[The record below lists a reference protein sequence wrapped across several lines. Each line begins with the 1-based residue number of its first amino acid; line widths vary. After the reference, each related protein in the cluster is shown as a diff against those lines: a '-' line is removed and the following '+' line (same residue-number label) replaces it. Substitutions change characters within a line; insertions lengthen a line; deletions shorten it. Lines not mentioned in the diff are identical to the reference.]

1 MSSTGPAAVLEAAE
15 LCSVAGDH
23 ADAAHLLAE
32 ALITGPSDPDLLRA
46 LAAAQFAIGW
56 DGCALALLAEAHRVA
71 PDDEAVITDR
81 NIALRDHGRFVQ
93 ALAVLGTAP
102 RRALRAETYEAMN
115 LPVLAVDTHPAG
127 LRSHWERTGGLL
139 KFRRRRREEERVLAG
154 LVEAAGPPARAAV
167 DMCALL
173 TRIVNGTAQDRDALA
188 ACDAATAHLDGGR
201 RAEAAAALAEALRRD
216 STHPLLLRRAALVAE
231 RLDRPGPALALHRRL
246 AVDPSPIQVLVR
258 QCTLLIRMRRLPE
271 AVRFA
276 DSLPAETARARPLRR
291 IVAQAYHDAGLP
303 AAACGAFDAEDP
315 HRLLW
320 WRTGGPLPAL
330 RHRLHRRDEEVVAA
344 WAPLSVEEVLGPLA
358 SVPAAELMDAAAHA
372 AGVLDRAQRAEARAG
387 QPAAID
393 VLAAGG
399 QDPQLVKELAVRL
412 FLDDREEETLARLD
426 DVVAAD
432 PDDIDVVDGRVAAL
446 AWLGRPRTAVEL
458 LEATAPAVRATFP
471 VREQESTL
479 FEQYRL
485 WALALDAIGPAATV
499 PQRLRARRRA
509 LWWRTG
515 GPLWMVRR
523 RMRGGDRA
531 ALAAWRTG
539 TVPLLS
545 TLDVSVPAADPAARS
560 ILDSYALDVETAT
573 LLWNR
578 VNIVARL
585 TAGYLATA
593 AAFLVLSAAADS
605 KVVGAVAAAAAY
617 LLLNRILF
625 RFTRA
630 DDRRVVLTRAVPL
643 IAGFALAGTV
653 LYRGHDGWT
662 AVAGATLG
670 AVAAMGTV
678 RLAVAAACRLVAAWA
693 MRRHRRGTPRAVAL
707 TETLAMLGELRQHGR
722 RNDLQWRRFW
732 VERLERIAYAVEHDL
747 PASFGLVDPD
757 THRQLADGGRGA
769 ARAVRQ
775 LKFLVAA
782 PASADAW
789 RRVEEVLRHN
799 AGALAT
805 GELGRLRRAAAVA
818 VPAPVRRGGRA
829 VAAEVLRVALFAGL
843 PLAAVYAAQPWLSF
857 SGAMHDWAK
866 VIGLAWALLYVLL
879 HLDPTLR
886 EKLGTVLAVLGQGQ
900 APVEE
905 RPEALARFRDSARSA
920 AP

>member
-102 RRALRAETYEAMN
+102 RRLLRANTYTAMN
-115 LPVLAVDTHPAG
+115 LPTLAVDTHPAG

-139 KFRRRRREEERVLAG
+139 QFRRRRREEERVLAG

-188 ACDAATAHLDGGR
+188 ACGAATAHLDGGR
-201 RAEAAAALAEALRRD
+201 RAEAATVLADALRRD

-231 RLDRPGPALALHRRL
+231 RLGRKEPALALYRRL
-246 AVDPSPIQVLVR
+246 AADPSPIEVLVR
-258 QCTLLIRMRRLPE
+258 QCTLLIEMGRLPE

-276 DSLPAETARARPLRR
+276 DSLPVETAGARALRR
-291 IVAQAYHDAGLP
+291 VVARAYHAAGLP
-303 AAACGAFDAEDP
+303 AAACGAFDADD
-315 HRLLW
+315 RQRRLW
-320 WRTGGPLPAL
+320 WQTGGPLPAVRRRL
-330 RHRLHRRDEEVVAA
+330 RRRDEEAIAA
-344 WAPLSVEEVLGPLA
+344 WAALSVEEVLGPLA
-358 SVPAAELMDAAAHA
+358 SVPASELMVAAAHA
-372 AGVLDRAQRAEARAG
+372 ADALHRAERAEERAG
-387 QPAAID
+387 RDAAID

-399 QDPQLVKELAVRL
+399 QDPQIVKELAVQL
-412 FLDDREEETLARLD
+412 FLADREDETLARLD
-426 DVVAAD
+426 DLAASH

-446 AWLGRPRTAVEL
+446 TWLDRPRAVVEL
-458 LEATAPAVRATFP
+458 LEAAAPAIRATP
-471 VREQESTL
+471 LVREREAA
-479 FEQYRL
+479 FFAYYRL
-485 WALALDAIGPAATV
+485 RVLALDAIGPAPTT
-499 PQRLRARRRA
+499 PQWSRGRRRA

-515 GPLWMVRR
+515 GPLWMVRQ
-523 RMRGGDRA
+523 RMRDTDRA
-531 ALAAWRTG
+531 ALAAWRRG
-539 TVPLLS
+539 VAPLLS
-545 TLDVSVPAADPAARS
+545 TLDAVVPAADPAARS
-560 ILDSYALDVETAT
+560 VVDGHALDVETVT
-573 LLWNR
+573 LWWQRANAVVR
-578 VNIVARL
+578 AVA
-585 TAGYLATA
+585 GVA
-593 AAFLVLSAAADS
+593 AAVAASPVLGAIAGSEFE
-605 KVVGAVAAAAAY
+605 GAVAAGAVYLTAH
-617 LLLNRILF
+617 LLLF
-625 RFTRA
+625 PAARA
-630 DDRRVVLTRAVPL
+630 DDRRAVITRAAPL
-643 IAGFALAGTV
+643 IAGFALAGTA
-653 LYRGHDGWT
+653 LYRGQDGPQ
-662 AVAGATLG
+662 AFAGAMLV
-670 AVAAMGTV
+670 AVAAVGAA
-678 RLAVAAACRLVAAWA
+678 RLAAAAGCRLVAAWA
-693 MRRHRRGTPRAVAL
+693 MRRFQRRAPRAVAL
-707 TETLAMLGELRQHGR
+707 TETLAMLDELRRVGR
-722 RNDLQWRRFW
+722 RNDLRWRRFW

-757 THRQLADGGRGA
+757 THRQLTDGGRGA

-818 VPAPVRRGGRA
+818 VPAPVRRSRRT
-829 VAAEVLRVALFAGL
+829 VATEALRVAVFAGL
-843 PLAAVYAAQPWLSF
+843 PLAAVYLAQPWLSF
-857 SGAMHDWAK
+857 SETVHDWAK
-866 VIGLAWALLYVLL
+866 VIGLAWALLYLLL

-900 APVEE
+900 PPSEE